1 MTMQAVPMPTLDQ
14 MSNEQVLALADL
26 RLPDEEDERLSDL
39 LDSQQADALTDA
51 ERPELAR
58 LMQRYQEGL
67 LLKAE
72 ALAEGV
78 RRGLIPPL
86 AS

>member
-1 MTMQAVPMPTLDQ
+1 MRD
-14 MSNEQVLALADL
+14 EQVLALAEL
-26 RLPDEEDERLSDL
+26 HLSDEEDERLRVL
-39 LDSQQADALTDA
+39 LDSQQAGTLSDA

-58 LMQRYQEGL
+58 LMQQYQEGV

-86 AS
+86 SS